1 MDDGAA
7 PTETRTPLP
16 PEDRP
21 PERAGFAVPR
31 GLIWALTLF
40 LVVLT
45 IATWVAFSA
54 ELRSLP
60 ADDAIRVDP
69 ATDLAGSNAQ
79 AGGGHPGHSS
89 ELDLTGQPV
98 PDTPF
103 TAFEGGTAS
112 LADYRGKPLVV
123 NFWSSLCSLCIKEM
137 PAIERVH
144 QRYGDK
150 VAFVGVAVA
159 DGENNAR
166 ALARVTKV
174 TYHLGLDESGQVGKA
189 FGLVNLPATV
199 LVDPS
204 GTVVHTAP
212 AQALTADGLTGLIE
226 EKLHP

>member
-1 MDDGAA
+1 MDEGAA

-31 GLIWALTLF
+31 GLIWGLTLF

-54 ELRSLP
+54 QLRSMP

-69 ATDLAGSNAQ
+69 ATDLAGSNA
-79 AGGGHPGHSS
+79 GGHPDHGT
-89 ELDLTGQPV
+89 ELDLTGQAVPV
-98 PDTPF
+98 TPF

-112 LADYRGKPLVV
+112 LAAYRGKPLVV
-123 NFWSSLCSLCIKEM
+123 NFWSSRCALCVKEM
-137 PAIERVH
+137 PDIERVH

-159 DGENNAR
+159 DGEDSAR
-166 ALARVTKV
+166 ALARATGV
-174 TYHLGLDESGQVGKA
+174 TYHLGLDESGQVAKA
-189 FGLVNLPATV
+189 FALVNLPATV

-212 AQALTADGLTGLIE
+212 AQALTADTLTGLIE

>member
-1 MDDGAA
+1 MDDGPA
-7 PTETRTPLP
+7 PTPTRTTLP

-21 PERAGFAVPR
+21 PARAPFAVPR
-31 GLIWALTLF
+31 GLIWGLTLF

-69 ATDLAGSNAQ
+69 ATDLAGSNAL

-98 PDTPF
+98 PATPF
-103 TAFEGGTAS
+103 TTFEGGNTS
-112 LADYRGKPLVV
+112 LAGYRGRPLVV
-123 NFWSSLCSLCIKEM
+123 NFWSSLCALCVKEM
-137 PAIERVH
+137 PDIERVH
-144 QRYGDK
+144 QHYGER
-150 VAFVGVAVA
+150 VAIVGVAVA
-159 DGENNAR
+159 DGENTAR

-174 TYHLGLDESGQVGKA
+174 TYQLGLDPTGQVGRA
-189 FGLVNLPATV
+189 FGLVNLPATI

-212 AQALTADGLTGLIE
+212 AQALTADQLTALIE